1 MGLMCA
7 NRDCYR
13 EVSEEALRQLP
24 GIKCPHCGQRIL
36 FKKRPQVI
44 KRVKALWNQGIIPFF
59 LRHFETLLSI

>member
-1 MGLMCA
+1 MIMGLMCA

-44 KRVKALWNQGIIPFF
+44 KRVKAL
-59 LRHFETLLSI
+59 